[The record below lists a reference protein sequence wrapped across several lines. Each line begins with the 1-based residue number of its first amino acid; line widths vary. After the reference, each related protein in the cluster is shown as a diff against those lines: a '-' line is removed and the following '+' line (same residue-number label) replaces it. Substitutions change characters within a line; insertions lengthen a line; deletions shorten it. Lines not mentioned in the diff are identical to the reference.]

1 MPIAGIGSPAFYVL
15 VPAPTVQQCL
25 IGRSE
30 STYHMDTNLT
40 LGLVGLL
47 IGVVG
52 IVLTVRSSRLLT
64 KGLKISFLQH
74 LRTLINR
81 MEEEKHKCP
90 TDSSAWSA
98 MHHTQQDLDAQFK
111 SLQKMFSISDKD
123 APLT

>member
-1 MPIAGIGSPAFYVL
+1 MDL
-15 VPAPTVQQCL
+15 NL
-25 IGRSE
+25 I
-30 STYHMDTNLT
+30 
-40 LGLVGLL
+40 LGLSGLL
-47 IGVVG
+47 IGIVG
-52 IVLTVRSSRLLT
+52 IVLTIRSSLQLT

-81 MEEEKHKCP
+81 MEEEKRKCP

-111 SLQKMFSISDKD
+111 SLQRMFSIPDKD